1 MNLLQNF
8 TIKTRLIALVSLA
21 VVLMAVI
28 GLMGLTGMRH
38 ADESLSS
45 VYNDRLVPTGQISQ
59 IIEMMQ
65 DNRTQLLLSLQH
77 DPESG
82 FSKMHDH
89 PMDNHIKVAEE
100 NIEKI
105 TALWQKFMQTHMTD
119 EEKKLAENFAT
130 TRAVFVN
137 EGLKATIASL
147 KAGRFHEANTTL
159 LTRLN
164 PTFYTAA
171 AAAEKLLQLQLDV
184 AQEEY
189 HRAESEYRTIR
200 TAIISLIVIAIGLS
214 VLLAWATI
222 TGIGRAVAELE
233 RASGQLAEGNL
244 TTHASYQ
251 GKDEL
256 GRVALA
262 FNRMAERFHS
272 MVQQLSGATSQLA
285 AAAEETSAVTE
296 QTSAGIRQQQ
306 SETEQVATAMNE
318 MTATVQEVAHSAASA
333 ADAAHKAD
341 DEATS
346 GKQVVNRTI
355 DVIDSLANEVEKA
368 AGVIHQLE
376 QDSDKIGTV
385 LDVIRGIAEQTNLLA
400 LNAAIEAARAG
411 EQGRGFAVVADEVR
425 TLASRTQQSTAEI
438 QGMIEKL
445 QTGAANAVKVMETSR
460 NQAQAG
466 VEQVAQAG
474 VSLDSITRAVG
485 TINDL
490 NAQIASAAEEQS
502 SVAEEINRNIVNIS
516 QVAEQTNQGAQQ
528 TAAASEE
535 LARLAEQLQ
544 GLVGQFRI

>member
-8 TIKTRLIALVSLA
+8 TIKTRLVTLVTLA
-21 VVLMAVI
+21 TVLMIAI

-38 ADESLSS
+38 ANGSLNT
-45 VYNDRLVPTGQISQ
+45 VYNDRLVPTGQISR
-59 IIEMMQ
+59 ILEMMQ

-77 DPESG
+77 DPASE

-89 PMDNHIKVAEE
+89 PIDMHLKVAED

-105 TALWQKFMQTHMTD
+105 SSLWQAFMASYMTE
-119 EEKKLAENFAT
+119 EEKKLAEDFAIK
-130 TRAVFVN
+130 RGVFVN
-137 EGLKATIASL
+137 EGLKPVITLL
-147 KAGRFHEANTTL
+147 KAGRYHDANETL
-159 LTRLN
+159 LKRVN
-164 PTFYTAA
+164 PTFYTATG
-171 AAAEKLLQLQLDV
+171 AAEKLLQLQLDV
-184 AQEEY
+184 AKAEY
-189 HRAESEYRTIR
+189 DKAEAEYTLIR
-200 TAIISLIVIAIGLS
+200 NASLTLIVVAIGLS
-214 VLLAWATI
+214 TLLAWATI
-222 TGIGRAVAELE
+222 GGIGRAVAELE
-233 RASGQLAEGNL
+233 RASGQMAEGDL
-244 TTHASYQ
+244 TTRANYKAQ
-251 GKDEL
+251 DEL
-256 GRVALA
+256 GRVATA
-262 FNRMAERFHS
+262 FNRMGERFHS
-272 MVQQLSGATSQLA
+272 MVQQLSGATGQLA
-285 AAAEETSAVTE
+285 AAAEETSAITE
-296 QTSAGIRQQQ
+296 QTSSGIRQQQ

-333 ADAAHKAD
+333 AEAAHKAD
-341 DEATS
+341 DEALA
-346 GKQVVNRTI
+346 GKQVVTRTI
-355 DVIDSLANEVEKA
+355 DVIDSLASEVEKA

-376 QDSDKIGTV
+376 QDSEQIGTV

-445 QTGAANAVKVMETSR
+445 QTGAANAVKVMEASR
-460 NQAQAG
+460 AQAQAG

-474 VSLDSITRAVG
+474 ASLDSITRAVG

-516 QVAEQTNQGAQQ
+516 QVAEQTSQGAQQ

>member
-1 MNLLQNF
+1 MNILNNF
-8 TIKTRLIALVSLA
+8 TIKSRLLLQITLA
-21 VVLMAVI
+21 AVLMIVI

-38 ADESLSS
+38 ADESLNS

-59 IIEMMQ
+59 ILEMMQ

-77 DPESG
+77 DPASA
-82 FSKMHDH
+82 FARMHDH
-89 PMDNHIKVAEE
+89 PIDMHLNVAEA

-105 TALWQKFMQTHMTD
+105 TRLWQEFMTSHLTE
-119 EEKKLAENFAT
+119 EEKRLADDFAAK
-130 TRAVFVN
+130 RAVFVN
-137 EGLKATIASL
+137 EGLKPVIAAL
-147 KAGRFHEANTTL
+147 KSGHYHEANEL
-159 LTRLN
+159 LLKRVN
-164 PTFYTAA
+164 PSFYTAN

-184 AQEEY
+184 AKAEY
-189 HRAESEYRTIR
+189 QAAEAEYTWTRNATI
-200 TAIISLIVIAIGLS
+200 LVIAAAIGVS
-214 VLLAWATI
+214 ALLAWATI
-222 TGIGRAVAELE
+222 GGIGRAVSALE
-233 RASGQLAEGNL
+233 RASGQMAEGNL
-244 TTHASYQ
+244 TVRADYQ

-256 GRVALA
+256 GRVANA
-262 FNRMAERFHS
+262 FNRMGERFQA

-296 QTSAGIRQQQ
+296 QTSSGIRQQQ

-333 ADAAHKAD
+333 AEAAHKAD
-341 DEATS
+341 EEALA
-346 GKQVVNRTI
+346 GKQVVTRTI
-355 DVIDSLANEVEKA
+355 DVIDSLASEVEKA

-376 QDSDKIGTV
+376 QDSEQIGTV

-445 QTGAANAVKVMETSR
+445 QNGAANAVKVMEASR
-460 NQAQAG
+460 TQAQAG

-474 VSLDSITRAVG
+474 ASLDSITRAVG

-516 QVAEQTNQGAQQ
+516 QVADQTSQGAQQ

-544 GLVGQFRI
+544 SLVGQFRV

>member
-21 VVLMAVI
+21 VILMVVI
-28 GLMGLTGMRH
+28 GLMGLNGMRH
-38 ADESLSS
+38 ADASLTS

-59 IIEMMQ
+59 ILEMMQ

-77 DPESG
+77 DPASE

-89 PMDNHIKVAEE
+89 PIDNHIKVAEE

-105 TALWQKFMQTHMTD
+105 TAVWQAFMTISHSD
-119 EEKKLAENFAT
+119 EEKKLADDFAAK
-130 TRAVFVN
+130 RAVFVN

-147 KAGRFHEANTTL
+147 KAGRFHEANETL
-159 LTRLN
+159 LKRVN
-164 PTFYTAA
+164 PTFYTAN

-184 AQEEY
+184 AKAEYEKAETEY
-189 HRAESEYRTIR
+189 HSVRNATI
-200 TAIISLIVIAIGLS
+200 TLIVVAIGLS
-214 VLLAWATI
+214 TLLAWATI

-233 RASGQLAEGNL
+233 RVSSQLAEGNL
-244 TTHASYQ
+244 TAHAAYQ

-262 FNRMAERFHS
+262 FNRMAERFHG

>member
-1 MNLLQNF
+1 MNALNNL
-8 TIKTRLIALVSLA
+8 TIKSRLLILVTLA
-21 VVLMAVI
+21 AVLMVAI
-28 GLMGLTGMRH
+28 GAMGLTGMRH
-38 ADESLSS
+38 ADDSLNS

-77 DPESG
+77 DPTSA
-82 FSKMHDH
+82 FARMHDH
-89 PMDNHIKVAEE
+89 PIDMHIKVAED

-105 TALWQKFMQTHMTD
+105 TRLWQDFMATYHTE
-119 EEKKLAENFAT
+119 EEKKLAEDFAAK
-130 TRAVFVN
+130 RAVFVN
-137 EGLKATIASL
+137 DGIKPVISLLKAD
-147 KAGRFHEANTTL
+147 RYHEANETL
-159 LTRLN
+159 LKRVN
-164 PTFYTAA
+164 PSFYTAVS
-171 AAAEKLLQLQLDV
+171 AAEKLLQLQLDV
-184 AQEEY
+184 AKAEY
-189 HRAESEYRTIR
+189 DAAEAEYAWTRNATIL
-200 TAIISLIVIAIGLS
+200 LIVAAIGIS
-214 VLLAWATI
+214 SLLAWATI
-222 TGIGRAVAELE
+222 GGIGRAVTALE
-233 RASGQLAEGNL
+233 RASGQMAEGNL
-244 TTHASYQ
+244 TVRADYQ

-256 GRVALA
+256 GRVANA
-262 FNRMAERFHS
+262 FNRMGDRFHA
-272 MVQQLSGATSQLA
+272 MVQQLSGATGQLA

-296 QTSAGIRQQQ
+296 QTSSGIRQQQ

-333 ADAAHKAD
+333 AEAAHKAD
-341 DEATS
+341 DEART
-346 GKQVVNRTI
+346 GKQVVTRTI
-355 DVIDSLANEVEKA
+355 DVIDTLASEVEKA

-376 QDSDKIGTV
+376 QDSEQIGTV

-445 QTGAANAVKVMETSR
+445 QSGAANAVKVMETSR
-460 NQAQAG
+460 TQAQAG

-474 VSLDSITRAVG
+474 ASLDSITRAVG

-516 QVAEQTNQGAQQ
+516 QVADQTNQGAQQ

-544 GLVGQFRI
+544 GLVGQFRV

>member
-8 TIKTRLIALVSLA
+8 TIKTRLIAQVTFA
-21 VVLMAVI
+21 IVLMVAI
-28 GLMGLTGMRH
+28 GLMGLSGMRH

-59 IIEMMQ
+59 ILEMMQ
-65 DNRTQLLLSLQH
+65 DNRTQLLLTLQH
-77 DPESG
+77 DPASE

-89 PMDNHIKVAEE
+89 PIDRHLKVAEE

-105 TALWQKFMQTHMTD
+105 TTLWQAFMTISHSD
-119 EEKKLAENFAT
+119 EEKKLADDFAAK
-130 TRAVFVN
+130 RAVFVN
-137 EGLKATIASL
+137 EGLKPVIASL
-147 KAGRFHEANTTL
+147 KAGRFHEANETL
-159 LTRLN
+159 LKRVN
-164 PTFYTAA
+164 PTFYTAN

-184 AQEEY
+184 AQEEF
-189 HRAESEYRTIR
+189 HRAEGEYRTIR
-200 TAIISLIVIAIGLS
+200 TAVITLIAVAIGLS
-214 VLLAWATI
+214 VLVAWTTI

-244 TTHASYQ
+244 TTHADYQ

-256 GRVALA
+256 GRVAQA
-262 FNRMAERFHS
+262 FNRMAERFHT

-333 ADAAHKAD
+333 AEAAHKAD
-341 DEATS
+341 EEATT

-355 DVIDSLANEVEKA
+355 DVIDSLANEVENA

-438 QGMIEKL
+438 QGMIQKL

-466 VEQVAQAG
+466 VDQVAQAG

>member
-1 MNLLQNF
+1 MV
-8 TIKTRLIALVSLA
+8 A
-21 VVLMAVI
+21 I

-38 ADESLSS
+38 ADESLNA

-59 IIEMMQ
+59 ILEMMQ

-77 DPESG
+77 DPASD

-89 PMDNHIKVAEE
+89 PIDMHLNVAEA

-105 TALWQKFMQTHMTD
+105 TTLWQAFMATRHT
-119 EEKKLAENFAT
+119 EEERRLADDFAT
-130 TRAVFVN
+130 KRAVFVN
-137 EGLKATIASL
+137 EGLKPVIASL
-147 KAGRFHEANTTL
+147 KAGRYHEANETL
-159 LTRLN
+159 LKRVN
-164 PTFYTAA
+164 PSFYTAN
-171 AAAEKLLQLQLDV
+171 AAAEKLLQLQLDE
-184 AQEEY
+184 AKAEFQ
-189 HRAESEYRTIR
+189 RAEAEYVTVRNATI
-200 TAIISLIVIAIGLS
+200 ALIIVAIGFS
-214 VLLAWATI
+214 TLLAWATI
-222 TGIGRAVAELE
+222 GGIGRAVAQLE
-233 RASGQLAEGNL
+233 HASGQMAEGNL
-244 TTHASYQ
+244 TVRADYHA
-251 GKDEL
+251 KDEL
-256 GRVALA
+256 GHVASA
-262 FNRMAERFHS
+262 FNRMGERFHG

-296 QTSAGIRQQQ
+296 QTSSGIRQQQ

-333 ADAAHKAD
+333 AEAAHKAD
-341 DEATS
+341 EEALS
-346 GKQVVNRTI
+346 GKQVVTRTI
-355 DVIDSLANEVEKA
+355 DVIDALAGEVEKA
-368 AGVIHQLE
+368 AGVIQQLE
-376 QDSDKIGTV
+376 QDSDKIGSV

-445 QTGAANAVKVMETSR
+445 QTGAVNAVKVMDASR
-460 NQAQAG
+460 SQAQAG

-474 VSLDSITRAVG
+474 ASLDSITRAVG

-490 NAQIASAAEEQS
+490 NAQIASAAEQQS

-544 GLVGQFRI
+544 GLVSQFRI

>member
-8 TIKTRLIALVSLA
+8 TIKTRL
-21 VVLMAVI
+21 VVLVTLAAVLMIAI
-28 GLMGLTGMRH
+28 GLMGLNGMRQ
-38 ADESLSS
+38 ANESLNT
-45 VYNDRLVPTGQISQ
+45 VYNDRLVPTGQISR
-59 IIEMMQ
+59 ILEMMQ

-77 DPESG
+77 DPAG
-82 FSKMHDH
+82 AFATMHDH
-89 PMDNHIKVAEE
+89 PIDMHLKVAEE
-100 NIEKI
+100 NIDKI
-105 TALWQKFMQTHMTD
+105 GAEWKEFMASYLTE
-119 EEKKLAENFAT
+119 EEKKLAEHFAA
-130 TRAVFVN
+130 TRGVFVN
-137 EGLKATIASL
+137 EGLRPVIASL

-159 LTRLN
+159 LTRAN
-164 PTFYTAA
+164 PTFYTANT
-171 AAAEKLLQLQLDV
+171 AAEKLLQLQLDV

-189 HRAESEYRTIR
+189 AKAEAEYNLIR
-200 TAIISLIVIAIGLS
+200 NAAITLILVAIGLS
-214 VLLAWATI
+214 TLLAWATI
-222 TGIGRAVAELE
+222 GGIGRAVTELE
-233 RASGQLAEGNL
+233 RASGQMAEGNL
-244 TTHASYQ
+244 TTRADYQ
-251 GKDEL
+251 AKDEL
-256 GRVALA
+256 GRVASA
-262 FNRMAERFHS
+262 FNRMGERFHD
-272 MVQQLSGATSQLA
+272 MVQQLSGATGQLA

-296 QTSAGIRQQQ
+296 QTSTGIREQQ

-318 MTATVQEVAHSAASA
+318 MTATVQEVAHSASRA
-333 ADAAHKAD
+333 AEAAHKAD
-341 DEATS
+341 EEAAG

-355 DVIDSLANEVEKA
+355 DVIDSLASEVEKA

-460 NQAQAG
+460 NQARAG

-474 VSLDSITRAVG
+474 AALDSITRAVA

-528 TAAASEE
+528 TASASEE